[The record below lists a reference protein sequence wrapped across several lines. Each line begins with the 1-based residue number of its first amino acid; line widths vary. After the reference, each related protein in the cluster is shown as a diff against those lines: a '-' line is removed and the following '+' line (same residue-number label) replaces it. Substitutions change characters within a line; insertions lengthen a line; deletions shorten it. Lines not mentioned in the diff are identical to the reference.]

1 VVLRRNLQPE
11 PEVSPDAVAAAQRGV
26 RLLRV
31 LGVGFGLAVIIGNT
45 IGSGILRTPGE
56 VAGRLPN
63 VWLFLGVWVA
73 GGLYALLGAI
83 SLAELGTMIPRSGGQ
98 YVFAQRALG
107 PYAGFVVGW
116 SDWLST
122 CGSTAAVS
130 ILIGEYAG
138 ALFPALAGRSVA
150 VALSITASVAVLQ
163 WRGVRWGSGFQNL
176 TSLFKALGFVVLVAA
191 CFILGG
197 GAREA
202 TEPVAAPAGAA
213 LLFALVLALQAVIYT
228 YDGWSG
234 VIYFSEEVR
243 DPGRSIP
250 RALFGGVL
258 SIIAIY
264 LLVNLA
270 LIYVMPLARVAGNDL
285 ALGTA
290 AESVF
295 GAHGDTIFRSLMI
308 VSMLSGINAFHLMAT
323 RVLFA
328 MSRDGLGADL
338 AVKVNRGGTPSVAL
352 FASALVAVLF
362 IVGGER
368 FVPVM
373 NALAFF
379 FVANYTMSF
388 ISVFVLRRREPE
400 LERPYRAWGYPWT
413 TALALLGSLAFL
425 AGAIAADLAGG
436 TRSSLYAL
444 LMLAASYPAYLVLRR
459 LSK

>member
-1 VVLRRNLQPE
+1 MQHEHELSTAVLQ
-11 PEVSPDAVAAAQRGV
+11 AQRG

-31 LGVGFGLAVIIGNT
+31 LGLGFGLAVIIGNT
-45 IGSGILRTPGE
+45 VGSGILGTPGK
-56 VAGRLPN
+56 VAAWLPGL
-63 VWLFLGVWVA
+63 WLFLGVWVA
-73 GGLYALLGAI
+73 GGLYALLGANA
-83 SLAELGTMIPRSGGQ
+83 LAELGTMLPRSGGQ
-98 YVFAQRALG
+98 YVFAHRALG
-107 PYAGFVVGW
+107 PFAGFVVGW

-122 CGSTAAVS
+122 CGTTAAVS
-130 ILIGEYAG
+130 ILIADYAG
-138 ALFPALAGRSVA
+138 ALFPALAGRSVL
-150 VALSITASVAVLQ
+150 VALFITVAVAVLQ
-163 WRGVRWGSGFQNL
+163 WRGIQWGSRFQNL
-176 TSLFKALGFVVLVAA
+176 TSLFKALAFVALVAA

-197 GAREA
+197 GDGARGIG
-202 TEPVAAPAGAA
+202 TETAAPPVLPLTAA
-213 LLFALVLALQAVIYT
+213 LMLALQAVIYT

-243 DPGRSIP
+243 DPPRDIP

-258 SIIAIY
+258 LIIAIY

-270 LIYVMPLARVAGNDL
+270 LVYVLPLERLAGDEL

-290 AESVF
+290 AEVVF
-295 GAHGDTIFRSLMI
+295 GPRGETIFRSLMI

-328 MSRDGLGADL
+328 MSRDRLGAN
-338 AVKVNRGGTPSVAL
+338 AAAQVNRGGTPAVAL
-352 FASALVAVLF
+352 FLSATVAALF
-362 IVGGER
+362 IVGGKR
-368 FVPVM
+368 FETVI

-413 TALALLGSLAFL
+413 TALALLGSVAFL
-425 AGAIAADLAGG
+425 AGAIVSDLSSD

-444 LMLAASYPAYLVLRR
+444 LMLAASYPAYILLRR